1 MIIMYITSGISIRN
15 DVYYNHM
22 DTRYSINYRVRVV
35 ATLSKTLINRAF
47 RDMHGSTATKLLLK
61 PVAPISAR
69 CSNKSYIGLYF
80 R

>member
-1 MIIMYITSGISIRN
+1 MREKQSVQAIR
-15 DVYYNHM
+15 
-22 DTRYSINYRVRVV
+22 RGVRVV